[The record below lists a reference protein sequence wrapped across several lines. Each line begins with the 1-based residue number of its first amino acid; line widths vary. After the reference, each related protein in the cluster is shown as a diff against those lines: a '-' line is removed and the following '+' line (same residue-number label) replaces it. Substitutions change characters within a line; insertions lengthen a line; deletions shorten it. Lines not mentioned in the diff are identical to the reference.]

1 MHRKEKCGKES
12 QGIAAEQLA
21 AYQVHE
27 PNRNAVQ
34 EDTEEVIADRRIAEE
49 LIADQEGYVGEW
61 AIEVRDSLLALLAE
75 ERGAEKFAYIAK
87 TMDVRITFD
96 LGVVVV
102 DEPAEETIGIEK
114 ETQQEEHAEEMIP
127 CLRGES
133 APPIHARLH
142 DDA

>member
-1 MHRKEKCGKES
+1 
-12 QGIAAEQLA
+12 
-21 AYQVHE
+21 
-27 PNRNAVQ
+27 
-34 EDTEEVIADRRIAEE
+34 VIAHRRIAEE

-87 TMDVRITFD
+87 TMDVRIAFD

-102 DEPAEETIGIEK
+102 DESTEETIGIEK
-114 ETQQEEHAEEMIP
+114 ETQQEERAEETIP
-127 CLRGES
+127 CLRAES
-133 APPIHARLH
+133 ALPIHARLH

>member
-1 MHRKEKCGKES
+1 
-12 QGIAAEQLA
+12 
-21 AYQVHE
+21 
-27 PNRNAVQ
+27 
-34 EDTEEVIADRRIAEE
+34 
-49 LIADQEGYVGEW
+49 
-61 AIEVRDSLLALLAE
+61 
-75 ERGAEKFAYIAK
+75 
-87 TMDVRITFD
+87 MDVRITFD

-133 APPIHARLH
+133 ALPIHARLH